1 MVLRTS
7 YSFEFFPPKDVEGE
21 ERLWAAIEGLK
32 SIAPD
37 FVSVTYGAGGSTR
50 DRSIRIAQEIT
61 QRTGISTVAHLTC
74 VGSTRAELLSIL
86 QSYKDAGITSILA
99 LRGDPTGGPS
109 APWVPT
115 ENGLNHADEL
125 VQLAADFGGF
135 SIGVAAF
142 PDGHPASG
150 GDFEKDVDVLIRKEQ
165 LGATFA
171 TTQFFFEAH
180 RYTQLVE
187 KLEARG
193 SKLTI
198 IPGILPVTNVKLL
211 QFTDAKVSLDVAGNP
226 AMAAKLIGVILGGQW
241 VSNLFIAGLALS
253 VLDTGSTPAQLAKL
267 GLDSSMFVG
276 MAGSSGNK
284 DFYNLVYKN
293 VYGVLPDAATLQ
305 SALAQ
310 LDSGAK
316 TQADMVLQMLDTS
329 QNLKNIDLV
338 GIQLHGFD
346 YLS

>member
-74 VGSTRAELLSIL
+74 VGSTRDELLAIL

-99 LRGDPTGGPS
+99 LRGDPAGGPS
-109 APWVPT
+109 APWLST

-150 GDFEKDVDVLIRKEQ
+150 GDFDKDVDVLIRKEQ

-171 TTQFFFEAH
+171 TTQFFFEAN
-180 RYTQLVE
+180 RYMQLVE

-211 QFTDAKVSLDVAGNP
+211 HR
-226 AMAAKLIGVILGGQW
+226 MAELGGTPIPAH
-241 VSNLFIAGLALS
+241 IADAFAQVESDPHAVRSLGVEIATSLCQELLAAGAPGLHFYTMNS
-253 VLDTGSTPAQLAKL
+253 STATQDIYRKL
-267 GLDSSMFVG
+267 NDV
-276 MAGSSGNK
+276 K
-284 DFYNLVYKN
+284 
-293 VYGVLPDAATLQ
+293 
-305 SALAQ
+305 
-310 LDSGAK
+310 
-316 TQADMVLQMLDTS
+316 
-329 QNLKNIDLV
+329 
-338 GIQLHGFD
+338 
-346 YLS
+346 

>member
-1 MVLRTS
+1 VVLRTS

-150 GDFEKDVDVLIRKEQ
+150 GDFDKDVDVLIRKEQ

-187 KLEARG
+187 KLKARG

-211 QFTDAKVSLDVAGNP
+211 HR
-226 AMAAKLIGVILGGQW
+226 MAELGGTPIPTH
-241 VSNLFIAGLALS
+241 IADAFAQVESDPHAVRSLGVEIATSLCQELLAAGAPGLHFYTMNS
-253 VLDTGSTPAQLAKL
+253 STATQDIYRKL
-267 GLDSSMFVG
+267 NDV
-276 MAGSSGNK
+276 K
-284 DFYNLVYKN
+284 
-293 VYGVLPDAATLQ
+293 
-305 SALAQ
+305 
-310 LDSGAK
+310 
-316 TQADMVLQMLDTS
+316 
-329 QNLKNIDLV
+329 
-338 GIQLHGFD
+338 
-346 YLS
+346 